1 MQSLRKQLI
10 GDINEKLNN
19 TRQHMNEEIR
29 QKCLG
34 NNNDPNEELN
44 EKRDGLS
51 KELIAKVA
59 EALKKRIEKNPIK
72 EDVMYF

>member
-1 MQSLRKQLI
+1 
-10 GDINEKLNN
+10 
-19 TRQHMNEEIR
+19 MNEEIR